1 MKETADQRLAYNM
14 RVLRKRKDMSQAALA
29 AAMAARGHRW
39 HQQTVV
45 RAESAARVL
54 PFTEAADLAEILG
67 TTLDRLTRPSGEA
80 QAIESLDAAG
90 WSVVEAHEVIAKGV
104 ENLLAAVDAVRAHAA
119 RYERAVAPKVQ
130 DARTD
135 ALDRVATYGD
145 AVAAVE
151 EGIHRYEER
160 PGTVQDH
167 AGPGPVD
174 NTTEHDVTE
183 ENTRV

>member
-1 MKETADQRLAYNM
+1 M

-80 QAIESLDAAG
+80 QAVESLDAAAH
-90 WSVVEAHEVIAKGV
+90 SVKEAHEAIADGV
-104 ENLLAAVDAVRAHAA
+104 QELLAAVAAVRAHDA
-119 RYERAVAPKVQ
+119 RYERAAAPQ
-130 DARTD
+130 IQNARTD
-135 ALDRVATYGD
+135 ALDRVAEYGNPGV
-145 AVAAVE
+145 AVW
-151 EGIHRYEER
+151 EGIRRYEAR
-160 PGTVQDH
+160 PGADQDH

-174 NTTEHDVTE
+174 NTTGHDVTE

>member
-1 MKETADQRLAYNM
+1 VKETADQRLAYNM
-14 RVLRKRKDMSQAALA
+14 RVLRKRTGLSQAALA
-29 AAMAARGHRW
+29 AAMAARGHPW

-80 QAIESLDAAG
+80 QAVESLDAAG

-104 ENLLAAVDAVRAHAA
+104 EELLAAVDAVRAHAA
-119 RYERAVAPKVQ
+119 RYEDAVSPRVQ

-135 ALDRVATYGD
+135 ARDRVAVYGD
-145 AVAAVE
+145 PGEAVA
-151 EGIHRYEER
+151 EGIRRWEER
-160 PGTVQDH
+160 PSPEGDL
-167 AGPGPVD
+167 A
-174 NTTEHDVTE
+174 
-183 ENTRV
+183 

>member
-1 MKETADQRLAYNM
+1 MKDRADQRLAYNM
-14 RVLRKRKDMSQAALA
+14 RVLRKRTGLSQAALA
-29 AAMAARGHRW
+29 AEMAARGHPW

-54 PFTEAADLAEILG
+54 PLLEAHDLAEVLG

-90 WSVVEAHEVIAKGV
+90 WAVVQAHEAIAAGV
-104 ENLLAAVDAVRAHAA
+104 EKLLAAVAAVRAHAA

-135 ALDRVATYGD
+135 ARDRVAEYGD
-145 AVAAVE
+145 PGEAVA
-151 EGIHRYEER
+151 
-160 PGTVQDH
+160 
-167 AGPGPVD
+167 
-174 NTTEHDVTE
+174 
-183 ENTRV
+183 

>member
-14 RVLRKRKDMSQAALA
+14 RVLRKRTGMSQAALA
-29 AAMAARGHRW
+29 AEMAARGHRW

-54 PFTEAADLAEILG
+54 PFTEAADLAEVLG

-80 QAIESLDAAG
+80 QAVESLDAAAH
-90 WSVVEAHEVIAKGV
+90 SVKEAHGVIADGV
-104 ENLLAAVDAVRAHAA
+104 TALLVAVAAVRSHVA
-119 RYERAVAPKVQ
+119 RYEHAVSPQ
-130 DARTD
+130 IQGARTD
-135 ALDRVATYGD
+135 ALNRIAVYGD
-145 AVAAVE
+145 PGEAVA
-151 EGIHRYEER
+151 EGIRRYEER

-174 NTTEHDVTE
+174 NTTGHDVTE

>member
-14 RVLRKRKDMSQAALA
+14 RVLRKRTGLSQAALA
-29 AAMAARGHRW
+29 AEMAARGHPW

-54 PFTEAADLAEILG
+54 PLLEAHDLAEILG

-80 QAIESLDAAG
+80 QAVESLDAAG
-90 WSVVEAHEVIAKGV
+90 WSVVVAHEAIADGV
-104 ENLLAAVDAVRAHAA
+104 TALLAAVDAVRAHDA
-119 RYERAVAPKVQ
+119 RYEQAVSPRVQ

-135 ALDRVATYGD
+135 ALNRVATYGD

-151 EGIHRYEER
+151 EGIQRYEER
-160 PGTVQDH
+160 P
-167 AGPGPVD
+167 AS
-174 NTTEHDVTE
+174 
-183 ENTRV
+183 R